1 MITRLGAVLLAAGLC
16 ITAST
21 QANDQAGELDPRKR
35 DRLQATI
42 MNQNMPLDNRISA
55 LRTLHADLIVDGKI
69 HRSFCVWDPLG
80 RSGPIYTTVDDQRFR
95 SLHYGLSLMLEAYQD
110 EGAMI
115 TAFKDGKCDAALMS
129 GSRALE
135 FNKYAG
141 SIEALGAVPDATHLQ
156 LLAQVLSSPRTA
168 EHLQNDKYIVLGVA
182 SMGENYL
189 YTNNVNEHSLASLK
203 GKNIGVPSYDISLN
217 ALAKN
222 ASATAVQGELLAVV
236 DGFVEGRTPALL
248 APLIGYHVA
257 GAGKALEG
265 SGIVNAPLSHSTI
278 QLIGHTERFPLGLAQ
293 MLREDFLFK
302 FESYIRRVE
311 TERQHIPASAWLN
324 IGEQQIAALDSQLRE
339 QRIRLRNQGIYD
351 AQMLKVLKRIRCR
364 IDGQRSE
371 CADNRE

>member
-16 ITAST
+16 ITAFS
-21 QANDQAGELDPRKR
+21 QADEMDARKR

-95 SLHYGLSLMLEAYQD
+95 SLHYGLSLTLEAYQD
-110 EGAMI
+110 EGAMLV
-115 TAFKDGKCDAALMS
+115 AFKEGKCDAALMS
-129 GSRALE
+129 GARALE
-135 FNKYAG
+135 FNKYSG

-168 EHLQNDKYIVLGVA
+168 EHMQNGQYIVLGVA

-189 YTNNVNEHSLASLK
+189 YTNNIKEHSLASLK
-203 GKNIGVPSYDISLN
+203 GKNVGVPNYDVSLN

-222 ASATAVQGELLAVV
+222 AGANREAGELLAVV
-236 DGFVEGRTPALL
+236 DGFVEGKTPALL

-257 GAGKALEG
+257 GAGKAREG
-265 SGIVNAPLSHSTI
+265 MGIVNAPLSHSTI
-278 QLIGHTERFPLGLAQ
+278 QLIGHAERFPLGLAQ

-302 FESYIRRVE
+302 FDSYIRRVE
-311 TERQHIPASAWLN
+311 SERQHIPASAWLN
-324 IGEQQIAALDSQLRE
+324 VSEQQIAALDSQLRE
-339 QRIRLRNQGIYD
+339 QRIRLRNQGVYD

-364 IDGQRSE
+364 IDAQRSE
-371 CADNRE
+371 CSDNRE